1 MSDELHKLD
10 GWRSIVANAS
20 LFGYA
25 KGTARGMAPHARI
38 ASYKVYWNETCA
50 GSNIL
55 AAFDRAIMDGVD
67 VLSVSLSN
75 NSTNYYSD
83 AIALGAFT
91 AIKKGILVSC
101 SAGNAGPW
109 ESTVV
114 NTAPWVITVG
124 AATLDRDFPAT
135 VTLGN
140 GQKLQGVS
148 LYSGKLEMKNKLLSL
163 VYQQGGNL
171 PSNLCFCSSLDP
183 NVVGGKVVLCDRGAN
198 DRVEKG
204 LAVKEANGVGMIL
217 ANTLET
223 GEELVVDSHLLPT
236 VAVER
241 KAGDVIK
248 RICENKKQSDG
259 YCQLWWKSGEGE
271 TIPYCGY
278 I

>member
-1 MSDELHKLD
+1 
-10 GWRSIVANAS
+10 
-20 LFGYA
+20 
-25 KGTARGMAPHARI
+25 MAPHARI

-83 AIALGAFT
+83 AIVF
-91 AIKKGILVSC
+91 
-101 SAGNAGPW
+101 
-109 ESTVV
+109 VV

-135 VTLGN
+135 ITFGN

-148 LYSGKLEMKNKLLSL
+148 LYSGKLEMENKLLSL

-183 NVVGGKVVLCDRGAN
+183 NVVGEKVVLCDRGAN

-236 VAVER
+236 VAVRR

-248 RICENKKQSDG
+248 RICENRKQSDG
-259 YCQLWWKSGEGE
+259 CCQLWWKSGEGE